1 MVWSLLLLVVSV
13 TISLVLIE
21 LILWVFGFSYRL
33 YPEKIE
39 FGWPDP
45 EMIQTQYQVDRDL
58 FWVTQGYDQ
67 RLQQAKIDMPEIVFM
82 GCSCTE
88 MGGYDQLLLGL
99 VADKIPG
106 REISGLNVGVGGW
119 TSYQGLRQLQRDIL
133 PLRPRIITIYYGW
146 NDHWVG
152 FGIEDKE
159 VATIRRSSLFH
170 LDNLRVVQLVTRLQ
184 VFLRQP
190 ARFPKRRVSVDD
202 FRHNLREMIRLA
214 RGHGITPVLLTA
226 PTSHEKGREPQEL
239 KERFLPNPADLI
251 PLHQRYVEVVR
262 ELAREEEVAILDLA
276 QIFDNFPRSEVEE
289 KYFMRDG
296 IHLSYEGNEII
307 AELLYDF
314 LSRQELL

>member
-21 LILWVFGFSYRL
+21 FILRVFGFSYQL

-45 EMIQTQYQVDRDL
+45 EMIETQYQVDRDL
-58 FWVTQGYDQ
+58 FWVPQDYYQ
-67 RLQQAKIDMPEIVFM
+67 RLQRAKIDKPEIIFL

-99 VADKIPG
+99 VADEIPG
-106 REISGLNVGVGGW
+106 RQLTGLNVGVGGW

-133 PLRPRIITIYYGW
+133 SLRPKIITIYYGW
-146 NDHWVG
+146 NDHWIA

-190 ARFPKRRVSVDD
+190 ERFPKRRVSVDD

-239 KERFLPNPADLI
+239 KERFLSNPADLI
-251 PLHQRYVEVVR
+251 PLHRRYVEVVR
-262 ELAREEEVAILDLA
+262 ELAREEGVAILDLA
-276 QIFDNFPRSEVEE
+276 QIFDDLPRSEVEE

-296 IHLSYEGNEII
+296 IHLSYEGNKII
-307 AELLYDF
+307 AESLYDF
-314 LSRQELL
+314 LSHQGLL